1 MYISLKKLVLFT
13 VTLHCPAVF
22 WLSIETQLR
31 VYIYIYIYIYSIWSL
46 FDTVIFF
53 DCPHQL
59 LSSRASSA

>member
-31 VYIYIYIYIYSIWSL
+31 VYIVFGLYSILL
-46 FDTVIFF
+46 FFSTVHISYYQVGH
-53 DCPHQL
+53 PVPNGT
-59 LSSRASSA
+59 